1 MNTEQLTESPEH
13 TESVQENIFF
23 AFKPFLLGI
32 IGLGFIMGI
41 LVLLPMFLTYLSE
54 GDARPP
60 SQIHHAD
67 PIGKSD
73 HTVYKPIAGK

>member
-1 MNTEQLTESPEH
+1 MNTEQHIELAEQA
-13 TESVQENIFF
+13 ESVKENVL
-23 AFKPFLLGI
+23 ASFKPFLLGI
-32 IGLGFIMGI
+32 LGLGFIMGI

-73 HTVYKPIAGK
+73 HTIYKPIAGK

>member
-1 MNTEQLTESPEH
+1 MKTEQH
-13 TESVQENIFF
+13 TELAEQAESVKENVLDW
-23 AFKPFLLGI
+23 FKPFLFGI

-73 HTVYKPIAGK
+73 HTVYKPIQTK